1 MINKR
6 LLIKNLLAHNS
17 ENSFYDKKRQINLAE
32 KEGKAK
38 FLKHICALANS
49 NPNNNSFMVIGVED
63 ADNEIKGVDFFD
75 DSKIQNLVNA
85 YLENPPLVA
94 YENIPFPHLSDELV
108 VGLVTIRP
116 NKDRTCSLRKGI
128 WKYSAGSVF
137 LREGSISI
145 SSEFSRGTQS
155 DNSDLVGSIEAHSQ
169 NNIGMTLDGVFD
181 FMGKHENLNPT
192 YKVFKEY
199 FVVCWS
205 GKKKELSGSPYFSR
219 VDIELINEQVKLFY
233 SELDEVSIEITEDL
247 FSILEYVKLGLNDRF
262 KYYPLEEVKIFF
274 KDNATYEIKTKILFK
289 PPQFEKKTLYHIYN
303 SNIALINKLKKGI
316 SLTPPEEKDLY
327 NLPAT
332 HLLCYFNGF
341 DEALERL
348 EDVREELKKYDL
360 RIYQQYK
367 ESLRILRKVKY
378 N

>member
-32 KEGKAK
+32 REGKAK

-49 NPNNNSFMVIGVED
+49 NPENNSFMVIGVED
-63 ADNEIKGVDFFD
+63 EDNEIKGVDFFD

-85 YLENPPLVA
+85 YLEYPPLVS
-94 YENIPFPHLSDELV
+94 YENIPFPHLPDHLV

-116 NKDRTCSLRKGI
+116 NKGRTCSLRKGI
-128 WKYSAGSVF
+128 WKYPAGSVF

-145 SSEFSRGTQS
+145 SSDFIRGTQGE
-155 DNSDLVGSIEAHSQ
+155 NSKIVASIEAHSQ

-181 FMGKHENLNPT
+181 FMKKHENLSPT

-205 GKKKELSGSPYFSR
+205 GKKKDMRGNTHFSR

-233 SELDEVSIEITEDL
+233 SELDEVSIETSEDL
-247 FSILEYVKLGLNDRF
+247 FTILEYVRLGLND
-262 KYYPLEEVKIFF
+262 KYNYYPLEEVRILF
-274 KDNATYEIKTKILFK
+274 KDNATYDIQTQVLFE
-289 PPQFEKKTLYHIYN
+289 PPQFNKKTLYHIYN
-303 SNIALINKLKKGI
+303 SNIALISKLKKN
-316 SLTPPEEKDLY
+316 LPLAEQEEKDLY

-332 HLLCYFNGF
+332 YLLCYFNGF
-341 DEALERL
+341 NEAIDKL
-348 EDVREELKKYDL
+348 EDAKEELKKYDDS
-360 RIYQQYK
+360 IYQQYK
-367 ESLRILRKVKY
+367 ESLRILRKLKY

>member
-1 MINKR
+1 
-6 LLIKNLLAHNS
+6 
-17 ENSFYDKKRQINLAE
+17 
-32 KEGKAK
+32 
-38 FLKHICALANS
+38 
-49 NPNNNSFMVIGVED
+49 MVIGVED
-63 ADNEIKGVDFFD
+63 ADNLIKGVDFFD

-94 YENIPFPHLSDELV
+94 YENIPFPHLPDELV

-116 NKDRTCSLRKGI
+116 NRGRTCSLRKGI
-128 WKYSAGSVF
+128 WKYPAGSVF
-137 LREGSISI
+137 FREGSISI
-145 SSEFSRGTQS
+145 ASEFSRGTQS

-181 FMGKHENLNPT
+181 FIGKHDNLNPT

-199 FVVCWS
+199 FVICWS
-205 GKKKELSGSPYFSR
+205 GKKKELSGNTYFSR

-247 FSILEYVKLGLNDRF
+247 FSIQEFVRLGLNDRF
-262 KYYPLEEVKIFF
+262 RYYPLEEVKIFF
-274 KDNATYEIKTKILFK
+274 KDNATYEIKTKMLFE

-303 SNIALINKLKKGI
+303 SNIVLVDKLKKGLT
-316 SLTPPEEKDLY
+316 LTPPEEKDLY

-332 HLLCYFNGF
+332 YLLCYFNGF
-341 DEALERL
+341 SEAIEKLENAK
-348 EDVREELKKYDL
+348 EVLKKYDSK
-360 RIYQQYK
+360 IYQQYK

>member
-17 ENSFYDKKRQINLAE
+17 ENSFYDKKRQINLSE

-49 NPNNNSFMVIGVED
+49 NPVNNSYMVIGVED

-94 YENIPFPHLSDELV
+94 YENIPFPHLPDDLV
-108 VGLVTIRP
+108 VGLVTIQP
-116 NKDRTCSLRKGI
+116 NKGRTCSLKKGI
-128 WKYSAGSVF
+128 WKYPAGSIF
-137 LREGSISI
+137 FREGSISI
-145 SSEFSRGTQS
+145 ASEYGRAVQGE
-155 DNSDLVGSIEAHSQ
+155 NHEAVASIEAHSQ
-169 NNIGMTLDGVFD
+169 NNIGLTLDGVFD
-181 FMGKHENLNPT
+181 FMKKHENLNPT

-205 GKKKELSGSPYFSR
+205 GKKKETKENAFFSR

-233 SELDEVSIEITEDL
+233 SELDEVSIEISEDL
-247 FSILEYVKLGLNDRF
+247 FSILEYVRLGVNDRF
-262 KYYPLEEVKIFF
+262 RYYPLEEVKIFF
-274 KDNATYEIKTKILFK
+274 KDNATYEIKTNVLFE
-289 PPQFEKKTLYHIYN
+289 PPQYEKKTLFHIYN
-303 SNIALINKLKKGI
+303 TNEALINKLKNGLK
-316 SLTPPEEKDLY
+316 LTPSEEKDLF

-332 HLLCYFNGF
+332 YLLCYFNGF
-341 DEALERL
+341 SEALDKL
-348 EDVREELKKYDL
+348 EEAKEELKKYNSK
-360 RIYQQYK
+360 IYQQYK
-367 ESLRILRKVKY
+367 DSLRILRKVKY

>member
-17 ENSFYDKKRQINLAE
+17 ENGFYDKKRQINLAD

-63 ADNEIKGVDFFD
+63 SDNEIKGVDFFD

-85 YLENPPLVA
+85 YLANPPLVS
-94 YENIPFPHLSDELV
+94 YENIPFPHLPGDLV

-116 NKDRTCSLRKGI
+116 NKGRTCSLRKGI
-128 WKYSAGSVF
+128 WKYPAGSTF
-137 LREGSISI
+137 FREGSISI
-145 SSEFSRGTQS
+145 SSDFSRGTQS
-155 DNSDLVGSIEAHSQ
+155 DNSELVGSIEAHSQ

-181 FMGKHENLNPT
+181 FMQKHEDLHPT

-205 GKKKELSGSPYFSR
+205 GKKKELNENTFYSR

-233 SELDEVSIEITEDL
+233 SELDEVSIEISDEL
-247 FSILEYVKLGLNDRF
+247 FTILEYVRLGLNDRF

-274 KDNATYEIKTKILFK
+274 KDNATYEIKTSMLFE
-289 PPQFEKKTLYHIYN
+289 PPQFEKKTLFHIYN
-303 SNIALINKLKKGI
+303 ANVALIKKLKKGLA
-316 SLTPPEEKDLY
+316 LTAPEEKDLY

-332 HLLCYFNGF
+332 FLLCYFNGF
-341 DEALERL
+341 GEALEKL
-348 EDVREELKKYDL
+348 EEVKEELRKFDP

>member
-17 ENSFYDKKRQINLAE
+17 ENSFYDKKRQINLGE

-49 NPNNNSFMVIGVED
+49 NSNNNSFMVIGVED
-63 ADNEIKGVDFFD
+63 ADNEIQGVDFFD

-85 YLENPPLVA
+85 YLHNPPLVA
-94 YENIPFPHLSDELV
+94 YENIPFPHLPDDKV

-116 NKDRTCSLRKGI
+116 NKGRICSLQKGI
-128 WKYSAGSVF
+128 WKYPVGSTFV
-137 LREGSISI
+137 REGSISI

-155 DNSDLVGSIEAHSQ
+155 DNSDIVGSIEAHSQ
-169 NNIGMTLDGVFD
+169 NNIEMTLDGVFD
-181 FMGKHENLNPT
+181 FMGKHENLSPE

-205 GKKKELSGSPYFSR
+205 GKQKEINENIYFSR

-233 SELDEVSIEITEDL
+233 SELDEVSINISEDL
-247 FSILEYVKLGLNDRF
+247 FTILEYVRLGLNDSF

-274 KDNATYEIKTKILFK
+274 KDNATYEISTKMLFE

-303 SNIALINKLKKGI
+303 SNIALVNKLKQNLR
-316 SLTPPEEKDLY
+316 LTPSEEKDLY

-332 HLLCYFNGF
+332 YLLCHFNGF
-341 DEALERL
+341 REALERL
-348 EDVREELKKYDL
+348 EEAKEELRNFDE